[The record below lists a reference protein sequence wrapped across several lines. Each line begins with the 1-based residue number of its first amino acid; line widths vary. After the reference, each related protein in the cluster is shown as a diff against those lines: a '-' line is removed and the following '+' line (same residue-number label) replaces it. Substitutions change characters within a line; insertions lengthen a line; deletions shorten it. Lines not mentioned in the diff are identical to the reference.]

1 MKGER
6 TMQKICEVYWRML
19 IDGRI
24 ELTFVNHSTGATE
37 KRVYKTASA
46 AKAQETRFY
55 NRAARI
61 YPI

>member
-1 MKGER
+1 
-6 TMQKICEVYWRML
+6 MQKICEVYWRML